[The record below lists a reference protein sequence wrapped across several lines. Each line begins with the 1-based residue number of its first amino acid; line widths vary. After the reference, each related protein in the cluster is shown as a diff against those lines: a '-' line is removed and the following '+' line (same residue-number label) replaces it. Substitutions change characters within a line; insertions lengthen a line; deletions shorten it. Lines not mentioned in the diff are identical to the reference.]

1 MTQSTMVRVR
11 GLVVGGNILVVT
23 FLYEQE
29 PRAAASP
36 Q

>member
-11 GLVVGGNILVVT
+11 GLLVGGKVLVIS

-29 PRAAASP
+29 PRAAASA